1 MNRDDITYSVPS
13 YENEADRYA
22 QDETPLRLGETGA
35 GLGWG
40 SEVHALVTEPKAMG
54 FSGGCLTAQTTETKC
69 GYGHEC
75 VPA

>member
-1 MNRDDITYSVPS
+1 MNRDDITYSVPA

-22 QDETPLRLGETGA
+22 ADESPIRLGETGA

-40 SEVHALVTEPKAMG
+40 EGVHRLAETAPAG
-54 FSGGCLTAQTTETKC
+54 FPNGCLTAQTRGTKC